1 MPWFNRLS
9 RWLDGYRESLLR
21 SQMVL
26 PDKQGVNG
34 PESRIVLLKVLNGEG
49 EECVALGGNQP
60 IDEVF

>member
-1 MPWFNRLS
+1 MPWFNRFS
-9 RWLDGYRESLLR
+9 RWLDGYRESLLS

-26 PDKQGVNG
+26 PDNQGVNG

-49 EECVALGGNQP
+49 EEGVALGGNQP